1 MKSVPA
7 LSRSPWSWVPTLYLA
22 EGIPYVAV
30 MSIAVIMYDRMGIS
44 HTDIAFY
51 TAWLYLPWVIKPL
64 WSPFVDILRT
74 RRWWIVAMQFLVG
87 AAMAGVAL
95 TLPAPFFFR
104 ATLAFF
110 WLMAFSSATHDIAA
124 DGFYMLALDTHQ
136 QSFFVGIRSTF
147 YRIAMIAGQGLLVML
162 AGLFEVYTRVEVAW
176 LLTFG
181 IMALL
186 FFVFAFYHLFLLPR
200 PQADKASAVAAADI
214 WRELGETFRSFF
226 RKPGIGVALLF
237 MLTYR
242 LAEAQLVKMSSLFL
256 LDARPD
262 GGLALTTGQ
271 VGFVYGT
278 VGVIAL
284 TVGGLIG
291 GWVVSRYGLRRCLWP
306 MALMLTLPNLVYV
319 YLSLLQPDSL
329 VVVNACVAVEQL
341 GYGFGFT
348 AYMLYMIFFSEGAHA
363 TAHYALCTAFMALG
377 MMLPGMVAG
386 WIADWVGYTFF
397 FVWIM
402 ICTLPVF
409 VLLPFLKI
417 PENFGLKSP
426 GNKSEK

>member
-1 MKSVPA
+1 
-7 LSRSPWSWVPTLYLA
+7 
-22 EGIPYVAV
+22 
-30 MSIAVIMYDRMGIS
+30 
-44 HTDIAFY
+44 
-51 TAWLYLPWVIKPL
+51 
-64 WSPFVDILRT
+64 
-74 RRWWIVAMQFLVG
+74 
-87 AAMAGVAL
+87 
-95 TLPAPFFFR
+95 
-104 ATLAFF
+104 
-110 WLMAFSSATHDIAA
+110 
-124 DGFYMLALDTHQ
+124 
-136 QSFFVGIRSTF
+136 
-147 YRIAMIAGQGLLVML
+147 
-162 AGLFEVYTRVEVAW
+162 
-176 LLTFG
+176 
-181 IMALL
+181 
-186 FFVFAFYHLFLLPR
+186 
-200 PQADKASAVAAADI
+200 
-214 WRELGETFRSFF
+214 
-226 RKPGIGVALLF
+226 

-348 AYMLYMIFFSEGAHA
+348 AYMLYMISFSEGAHA

-386 WIADWVGYTFF
+386 WIADWVGYTSF
-397 FVWIM
+397 FVWVM

>member
-1 MKSVPA
+1 MVARLFETFEKNEVMKSVST

-64 WSPFVDILRT
+64 WSPFVDILHT

-226 RKPGIGVALLF
+226 RKPGIGA
-237 MLTYR
+237 
-242 LAEAQLVKMSSLFL
+242 
-256 LDARPD
+256 
-262 GGLALTTGQ
+262 TGQ

-348 AYMLYMIFFSEGAHA
+348 AYMLYMISFSEGAHA